1 MKISGCFLA
10 LLFGVT
16 SSMAA
21 DTTRYYR
28 YDEINGP
35 GQSHEKPAAHIRCTR
50 RHGRDETAKA
60 AAAQNVI
67 GKIPG
72 CTVCDETDAGCCND
86 INNESN

>member
-1 MKISGCFLA
+1 MMKISGCFLA

-35 GQSHEKPAAHIRCTR
+35 LKSASSGLAGDGIRVLTS
-50 RHGRDETAKA
+50 
-60 AAAQNVI
+60 
-67 GKIPG
+67 IPG
-72 CTVCDETDAGCCND
+72 VKGDDFLRKMKAFHRQ
-86 INNESN
+86 

>member
-35 GQSHEKPAAHIRCTR
+35 PEIG
-50 RHGRDETAKA
+50 
-60 AAAQNVI
+60 VI
-67 GKIPG
+67 WS
-72 CTVCDETDAGCCND
+72 CR
-86 INNESN
+86 